1 MKYVETWKT
10 KVIIFVLSTFLENE
24 CSHLKSEVGTSVFV
38 TDLKETGLLPVS
50 IIMKISSYDCSNFLT
65 NFIHGVHGN
74 HDIWSCCGISN
85 INFHRDCSP
94 SKA

>member
-1 MKYVETWKT
+1 MKYIETWKPKFVT
-10 KVIIFVLSTFLENE
+10 LVLSTFLENE

-50 IIMKISSYDCSNFLT
+50 IIMKISSYNHTNFLT

-74 HDIWSCCGISN
+74 HDI
-85 INFHRDCSP
+85 
-94 SKA
+94 